1 MIPSKLTELSE
12 IEVAQVLRALTS
24 EEKRVIRL
32 RFGLDDN
39 RMPVTLEGV
48 SQATGLTREQ
58 VRQTE
63 LRAFRKLGWL
73 TPSL

>member
-32 RFGLDDN
+32 RFGLGHN

-63 LRAFRKLGWL
+63 LRAMRKLGW
-73 TPSL
+73 SA